1 MGYVFKIFYKP
12 KEVFEGIKEDK
23 AKWIYPFILVI
34 IGAVIVFLLS
44 RFLTFDLYIEKVKE
58 SLSKLP
64 PEQQEQALEN
74 VKKFGFISGII
85 SVIVFTPVTLL
96 IISAVVYIFT
106 TFFALNVDFKK
117 IFTLITYAQLISIIG
132 GIITI
137 LTISL
142 TDNIY
147 AGFHLGLLSSVKK
160 GKLFYTLRIIDIFT
174 LWKLFIWAEG
184 LSFIANVKK
193 SKSYIIVGI
202 LFVLYLVIFGLLL
215 GKGAGFSI

>member
-12 KEVFEGIKEDK
+12 KEVFEGINEGK

-44 RFLTFDLYIEKVKE
+44 RFLTFDIYIEKIKE

-74 VKKFGFISGII
+74 IKKFGFISGII
-85 SVIVFTPVTLL
+85 SVVIFTPITLL
-96 IISAVVYIFT
+96 IISAVIYIFT
-106 TFFALNVDFKK
+106 MFFALNVDFKK

-137 LTISL
+137 LIISL
-142 TDNIY
+142 TDNVY
-147 AGFHLGLLSSVKK
+147 AGFHLGLLSPVKK
-160 GKLFYTLRIIDIFT
+160 GKFFYTLRIIDIFT

-193 SKSYIIVGI
+193 SKSYMIVGI
-202 LFVLYLVIFGLLL
+202 LFILYLVIFGLLL